1 MIKFIYE
8 GAVHLTFD
16 SEDDDVTVRDRLDLL
31 LLAHE
36 LQEHTVA
43 LAQISP
49 LEGNLE
55 KLDECRAAT
64 AIACFLDN
72 GATKEGAAWDLARR
86 LLYYINDQL
95 ECTPT
100 VLTKILR
107 QWSSN
112 NLPSSIL
119 PSLPAPS
126 SSAVAL
132 STSSSST
139 SSSLQQRR
147 PRPLDVDDDDD
158 DDQVEASNPKRARTE
173 QSAS

>member
-43 LAQISP
+43 LAQIPP
-49 LEGNLE
+49 LERNLE

-72 GATKEGAAWDLARR
+72 NGATKEGSAWDLARR

-107 QWSSN
+107 HWSSGS
-112 NLPSSIL
+112 LPSSVF
-119 PSLPAPS
+119 PSLPAP
-126 SSAVAL
+126 
-132 STSSSST
+132 SSSST

-158 DDQVEASNPKRARTE
+158 EEDQVEASNHKRARTE